1 MGSEMCIRDRGN
13 AENQLN
19 EQGIEDMFING
30 SASVLITYH
39 RLERFQAID
48 SKLALN
54 LCFEVSLQGQSL
66 PAVSLPRAL
75 GSAGKIICP

>member
-1 MGSEMCIRDRGN
+1 
-13 AENQLN
+13 
-19 EQGIEDMFING
+19 MFING

>member
-1 MGSEMCIRDRGN
+1 
-13 AENQLN
+13 
-19 EQGIEDMFING
+19 MFIDG
-30 SASVLITYH
+30 PGSVLTNYH
-39 RLERFQAID
+39 RLKRFQAID